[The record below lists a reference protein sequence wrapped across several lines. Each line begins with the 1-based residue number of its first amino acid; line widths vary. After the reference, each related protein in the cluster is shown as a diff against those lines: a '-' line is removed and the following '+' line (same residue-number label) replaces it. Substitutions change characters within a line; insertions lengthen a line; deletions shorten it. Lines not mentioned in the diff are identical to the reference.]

1 MLIAGLFR
9 SGGEQMRK
17 LLSVVL
23 ILGLAASVFTGC
35 KKTTPVVNEIKIG
48 LVTDVGGRGDQSF
61 NDSALRGLEIWAA
74 KKAFVKGGG
83 YTNMSDA
90 DYAQSLADNAPDL
103 TDKSITPIPGITP
116 VVLESKEQTDYVPNL
131 TKLAEDESCKMII
144 AVGFMLADATYQVA
158 KDHPDVKFMLIDA
171 VPSDPTT
178 FAPLPNLPNLVDYLF
193 KEEQCG
199 YLVGAIAGM
208 ATKNNKI
215 GFIGGM
221 PVPAVQRYEAG
232 FFAGIKT
239 TNPTAYGTAGKN
251 VADVYA
257 GSFGDQP
264 AGKLIAQTMLAQ
276 KCDILFHAA
285 GATGNG
291 MFEALKEAGGPD
303 KGLWGIGVD
312 VDMGKNPNLYPAGTL
327 TSALKHVDFATW
339 TAIKS
344 LVDDTFKSEVI
355 TLSLTDGGVGWAQGN
370 VSKVLS
376 ADQIAKIDTLR
387 ADIIAGTVVPP
398 TDPKAVPAWTVPTGF

>member
-1 MLIAGLFR
+1 MTDRSAQLPVSRHGSRICATIPIIRLFC
-9 SGGEQMRK
+9 SEGEQMRR

-23 ILGLAASVFTGC
+23 ILALATSIFTGC
-35 KKTTPVVNEIKIG
+35 KKATPVANEIKIG

-74 KKAFVKGGG
+74 KKSYVKGGG

-103 TDKSITPIPGITP
+103 TDKNIVPIPGITP
-116 VVLESKEQTDYVPNL
+116 VVLESKEQTNYIPNL
-131 TKLAEDESCKMII
+131 TKLAEDEGCKLIV
-144 AVGFMLADATYQVA
+144 AVGFMLADATYQVV

-178 FAPLPNLPNLVDYLF
+178 FAPLPDLPNLVDYLF

-199 YLVGAIAGM
+199 FLVGAIAGY
-208 ATKNNKI
+208 ATKTNKI
-215 GFIGGM
+215 GYIGGM

-232 FFAGIKT
+232 FMAGIKT
-239 TNPTAYGTAGKN
+239 TNPTAYGTDGKN
-251 VADVYA
+251 VANVYA

-264 AGKLIAQTMLAQ
+264 KGKQLAQTMLGQ

-312 VDMGKNPNLYPAGTL
+312 V
-327 TSALKHVDFATW
+327 ATW
-339 TAIKS
+339 LAIKS
-344 LVDDTFKSEVI
+344 VADDTFKSGVI

-376 ADQIAKIDTLR
+376 ADQIAKIETLR
-387 ADIIAGTVVPP
+387 TDIIADTVVPP
-398 TDPKAVPAWTVPTGF
+398 TDPKAVPAWTAPTGF

>member
-1 MLIAGLFR
+1 
-9 SGGEQMRK
+9 MRR
-17 LLSVVL
+17 LLSVLL
-23 ILGLAASVFTGC
+23 ILALAASVFTGC
-35 KKTTPVVNEIKIG
+35 KKTTSVVNEIKIG

-74 KKAFVKGGG
+74 KKSFVKGGG
-83 YTNMSDA
+83 YTDMSDA
-90 DYAQSLADNAPDL
+90 DYAQSLTDNAPDL
-103 TDKSITPIPGITP
+103 TDKNIAPIPGITP

-131 TKLAEDESCKMII
+131 TKLAEDEGCKMII

-264 AGKLIAQTMLAQ
+264 AGKLIAQTMIAQ
-276 KCDILFHAA
+276 KVDILFHAA
-285 GATGNG
+285 GVTGNG

-303 KGLWGIGVD
+303 KGLWGIGCD

-344 LVDDTFKSEVI
+344 VVDDTFKSEVV

>member
-1 MLIAGLFR
+1 
-9 SGGEQMRK
+9 
-17 LLSVVL
+17 
-23 ILGLAASVFTGC
+23 
-35 KKTTPVVNEIKIG
+35 
-48 LVTDVGGRGDQSF
+48 
-61 NDSALRGLEIWAA
+61 
-74 KKAFVKGGG
+74 
-83 YTNMSDA
+83 MSDA

-103 TDKSITPIPGITP
+103 TDKNIVPIPGITP

-264 AGKLIAQTMLAQ
+264 AGKLIAQTMIAQ
-276 KCDILFHAA
+276 KVDILFHAA

-303 KGLWGIGVD
+303 KGLWGIGCD

-344 LVDDTFKSEVI
+344 VVDDTFKSEVI

-370 VSKVLS
+370 VAKVLS

-398 TDPKAVPAWTVPTGF
+398 TDPKAVPAWTIPTGF

>member
-1 MLIAGLFR
+1 
-9 SGGEQMRK
+9 MRR

-23 ILGLAASVFTGC
+23 ILALAASVFTGC

-74 KKAFVKGGG
+74 KKSFIKGGG
-83 YTNMSDA
+83 YTDMSDA

-103 TDKSITPIPGITP
+103 TDKNIVPIPGITP

-264 AGKLIAQTMLAQ
+264 AGKLIAQTMIAQ
-276 KCDILFHAA
+276 KVDILFHAA

-327 TSALKHVDFATW
+327 TSALKHVDYATW
-339 TAIKS
+339 LAIKS
-344 LVDDTFKSEVI
+344 VADDTFKSGVI

-387 ADIIAGTVVPP
+387 TDIIAGTVVPP
-398 TDPKAVPAWTVPTGF
+398 TDPKAVPAWTAPTGF

>member
-1 MLIAGLFR
+1 
-9 SGGEQMRK
+9 MRR

-23 ILGLAASVFTGC
+23 ILVLAASVFTGC
-35 KKTTPVVNEIKIG
+35 KKAAPVVNEIKVG

-61 NDSALRGLEIWAA
+61 NDSAMRGLEIWAA
-74 KKAFVKGGG
+74 KKSYVKGGG
-83 YTNMSDA
+83 YTAMSDA

-103 TDKSITPIPGITP
+103 TDKNIVPIPGITP
-116 VVLESKEQTDYVPNL
+116 VILESKEQTDYIPNL
-131 TKLAEDESCKMII
+131 TKLAEDEGCKLII

-158 KDHPDVKFMLIDA
+158 KDHPDIKFMLIDA

-178 FAPLPNLPNLVDYLF
+178 FAPLPDLPNLVDYLF

-199 YLVGAIAGM
+199 FLVGAIAGY
-208 ATKNNKI
+208 ATKANKI
-215 GFIGGM
+215 GYIGGIA
-221 PVPAVQRYEAG
+221 VPPVQRYEAG

-251 VADVYA
+251 VSNVYA

-264 AGKLIAQTMLAQ
+264 KGKQIAQTMLGQ

-291 MFEALKEAGGPD
+291 MFEAIKEAGGPD

-339 TAIKS
+339 LAIKS
-344 LVDDTFKSEVI
+344 VADNTFKSGAI

-370 VSKVLS
+370 VAKVLS
-376 ADQIAKIDTLR
+376 AEDITMIETLR
-387 ADIIAGTVVPP
+387 NKIIDGTIVPP
-398 TDPKAVPAWTVPTGF
+398 TDPQAVPAWIAPTGF

>member
-1 MLIAGLFR
+1 
-9 SGGEQMRK
+9 MRR
-17 LLSVVL
+17 LLSVLL
-23 ILGLAASVFTGC
+23 IVVLAASVFSGC
-35 KKTTPVVNEIKIG
+35 KKATPVVDEIKVG

-61 NDSALRGLEIWAA
+61 NDSAMRGLEIWAA
-74 KKAFVKGGG
+74 KKSYVKGGG
-83 YTNMSDA
+83 YTAMSDA

-103 TDKSITPIPGITP
+103 TDKNIAPIPGITP
-116 VVLESKEQTDYVPNL
+116 VVLESKEQTDYIPNL
-131 TKLAEDESCKMII
+131 TKLAEDEGCKLIV

-208 ATKNNKI
+208 ATKTNKI
-215 GFIGGM
+215 GYIGGIA
-221 PVPAVQRYEAG
+221 VPAVQRYEAG

-239 TNPTAYGTAGKN
+239 TNPTAYGTDGKN
-251 VADVYA
+251 VSNVYA

-264 AGKLIAQTMLAQ
+264 KGKLIAQTMLAP

-291 MFEALKEAGGPD
+291 MFEAIKEAGGPD

-327 TSALKHVDFATW
+327 TSAIKHVDYATW
-339 TAIKS
+339 LAIKS
-344 LVDDTFKSEVI
+344 VAENTFKSGSS
-355 TLSLTDGGVGWAQGN
+355 LSL
-370 VSKVLS
+370 
-376 ADQIAKIDTLR
+376 
-387 ADIIAGTVVPP
+387 
-398 TDPKAVPAWTVPTGF
+398 